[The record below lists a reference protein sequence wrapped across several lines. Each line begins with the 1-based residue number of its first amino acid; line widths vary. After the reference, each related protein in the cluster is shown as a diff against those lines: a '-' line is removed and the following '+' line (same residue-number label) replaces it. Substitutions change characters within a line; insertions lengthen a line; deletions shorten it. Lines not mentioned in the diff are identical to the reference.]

1 MESLNLIKSGI
12 DVVETLVQYL
22 AKDAIGGDFLKHY
35 LESREQQARAAEE
48 QRIALEK
55 LLEGTSEM
63 ERGNKEISE
72 SVNGNIQRLG
82 TIADAIKAL
91 RDSVN
96 AIELEQRRYAE
107 QFANLISQTH
117 VISNQINDIQN
128 ISAQTNLL
136 SFNASIEAAR
146 AGTAGKGFR
155 VIANEVKKL
164 SGDTSKTSEEIK
176 QNVENL
182 VNSITNL
189 EKITRN
195 NSEALDNLAN
205 ETEETLDNF
214 AKVREANSSSNM
226 NIGRIGSVIAN
237 NVSGINDVIKNVQK
251 TEQTNE
257 DNLKLFAKCA
267 SDNEMLFND
276 LYSFVYELKAIF
288 KDLSQTQS

>member
-1 MESLNLIKSGI
+1 MESLNLVKSGI
-12 DVVETLVQYL
+12 DVVDALVRYL
-22 AKDAIGGDFLKHY
+22 AKDAIGGDFLKKY
-35 LESREQQARAAEE
+35 LESREEQAKSAQE
-48 QRIALEK
+48 QNQALQK

-63 ERGNKEISE
+63 EQGNRQISE
-72 SVNGNIQRLG
+72 SVEGNIQRLG
-82 TIADAIKAL
+82 TIAEAIKAL
-91 RDSVN
+91 RDSVTV
-96 AIELEQRRYAE
+96 IEQEQRRYAD
-107 QFANLISQTH
+107 QFENLISQAK

-176 QNVENL
+176 LNVENL

-195 NSEALDNLAN
+195 NSQSLDDLAN
-205 ETEETLDNF
+205 ETEETLNKF

-226 NIGRIGSVIAN
+226 NISRIGSVIEN
-237 NVSGINDVIKNVQK
+237 NVRGINDVIKNVQK
-251 TEQTNE
+251 TEQVNE
-257 DNLKLFAKCA
+257 ENLKLFVKCA

-288 KDLSQTQS
+288 KDLAEKI

>member
-1 MESLNLIKSGI
+1 MESLNLVKSGI
-12 DVVETLVQYL
+12 DVVDALVRYL
-22 AKDAIGGDFLKHY
+22 AKDAIGGDFLKKY
-35 LESREQQARAAEE
+35 LESREEQAKSAQE
-48 QRIALEK
+48 QNQALQK

-63 ERGNKEISE
+63 EQGNRQISE
-72 SVNGNIQRLG
+72 SVEGNIQRLG
-82 TIADAIKAL
+82 TIAEAIKAL
-91 RDSVN
+91 RDSVTV
-96 AIELEQRRYAE
+96 IEQEQRRYAD
-107 QFANLISQTH
+107 QFENLISQAK

-146 AGTAGKGFR
+146 AGNAGKGFR

-176 QNVENL
+176 LNVENL

-195 NSEALDNLAN
+195 NSQSLDDLAN
-205 ETEETLDNF
+205 ETEETLNKF

-226 NIGRIGSVIAN
+226 NISRIGSVIEN
-237 NVSGINDVIKNVQK
+237 NVRGINDVIKNVQK
-251 TEQTNE
+251 TEQVNE
-257 DNLKLFAKCA
+257 ENLKLFVKCA

-288 KDLSQTQS
+288 KDLAEKI